1 MSRGQKLRLLATG
14 LTLAAMALLWAVG
27 SGAAQPST
35 RPLYVQTTEA
45 DAKGEQLGDER
56 ETLYK
61 NIKLFN
67 DIAFNVENRYMDDVD
82 TRDMIHAGIR
92 GMLSRLD
99 PFSVL
104 MERQSY
110 DQLMEST
117 SGKYQG
123 VGMQIDVRADTLIVV
138 TPIEGTPAYRLGLFA
153 GDRIIAIDG
162 ASTIGMTTEDAARKM
177 RGPAGSQVTLSVMRP
192 GIPEVMDYVV
202 ERAVIELKSV
212 NYYGVTEDGIGYL
225 RLNRFAETTHEEMG
239 QALTELKAQGIKG
252 LVFDLRSNG
261 GGLLDEAVETA
272 NFFLPKE
279 RLVVYTK
286 GRDPES
292 EQRFL
297 STKEPV
303 IADVPMV
310 VLVNG
315 GSASASE
322 IVAGALQDW
331 DRALIMGQT
340 TFGKGLVQQIF
351 NIGGRNSDVAL
362 KLTTARY
369 YVPSGRSIQK
379 PSHSGPNDAMA
390 GNDSDEE
397 SDENGE
403 AKSASDSTTPPAQVY
418 YTAAGRPVYGGG
430 GIVPDVDLPVELYE
444 PIEINLERQG
454 LFFSFAVQ
462 YASEHPNVGLDF
474 EADDKVLGDFKK
486 YIADRDFKY
495 TTPLETEF
503 STLRDDVKEEGKEE
517 LFADALAQLEKVAH
531 DDKENDFDRS
541 EKYIRQAIKRTVL
554 RNKFG
559 EKGVYEQVI
568 LKEDPA
574 VSEALNLLRS
584 KDEYTK
590 LLSGPPKGSEK
601 PQKRG

>member
-1 MSRGQKLRLLATG
+1 MNRGQKLRLLATG
-14 LTLAAMALLWAVG
+14 LSLLAVALLWAVG
-27 SGAAQPST
+27 SGAAQPGT

-45 DAKGEQLGDER
+45 DARGESLGDDR

-123 VGMQIDVRADTLIVV
+123 VGMQIDVRNDTLIVV

-153 GDRIIAIDG
+153 GDRIISIDG

-177 RGPAGSQVTLSVMRP
+177 RGPAGSQVTLSVVRP
-192 GIPEVMDYVV
+192 GFPDVMDYVV

-212 NYYGVTEDGIGYL
+212 NYYGSTQDGIGYL
-225 RLNRFAETTHEEMG
+225 RLNRFAETTHDEMR
-239 QALTELKAQGIKG
+239 QALSELAAQNIKG

-261 GGLLDEAVETA
+261 GGLLDEAVETS
-272 NFFLPKE
+272 NFFLPKD

-297 STKEPV
+297 STKDPLIPE
-303 IADVPMV
+303 VPMV

-379 PSHSGPNDAMA
+379 PANSGPND
-390 GNDSDEE
+390 SLPESE
-397 SDENGE
+397 SDSEDE
-403 AKSASDSTTPPAQVY
+403 AHDSVGTPAEIF

-462 YASEHPNVGLDF
+462 VTTEHPDVGLDF
-474 EADDKVLGDFKK
+474 EVDDHVLADFKK
-486 YIADRDFKY
+486 YVEEKNFTY
-495 TTPLETEF
+495 TTPLESEF
-503 STLRDDVKEEGKEE
+503 AALRENVKEEGKED
-517 LFADALAQLEKVAH
+517 LFADALAELEQVAKE
-531 DDKENDFDRS
+531 DKAGDFAKS
-541 EKYIRQAIKRTVL
+541 EVYIRQAIKRTVL

-568 LKEDPA
+568 LKDDPA
-574 VSEALNLLRS
+574 VIEALNLLRS
-584 KDEYTK
+584 KDEYTR
-590 LLSGPPKGSEK
+590 LLSGPAKSDK
-601 PQKRG
+601 RQKSG

>member
-1 MSRGQKLRLLATG
+1 MNRGQKLRLLATG
-14 LTLAAMALLWAVG
+14 VSLLALALLWAVG
-27 SGAAQPST
+27 SGAAQPGT

-45 DAKGEQLGDER
+45 DARGEVLGDDR

-123 VGMQIDVRADTLIVV
+123 VGMQIDVRNDTLIVV

-153 GDRIIAIDG
+153 GDRIISIDG
-162 ASTIGMTTEDAARKM
+162 ATTIGMTTEDAARKM
-177 RGPAGSQVTLSVMRP
+177 RGPAGSQVTLSVIRP
-192 GIPEVMDYVV
+192 GFPDVMEYVV

-212 NYYGVTEDGIGYL
+212 NYYGTTSDGIGYL
-225 RLNRFAETTHEEMG
+225 RLNRFAETTHDEMR
-239 QALTELKAQGIKG
+239 QALSELAAQNVKG

-261 GGLLDEAVETA
+261 GGLLDEAVETS
-272 NFFLPKE
+272 NFFLPKD

-297 STKEPV
+297 STKDPIV
-303 IADVPMV
+303 ADVPMV

-379 PSHSGPNDAMA
+379 PANSGPNDTLPESET
-390 GNDSDEE
+390 DS
-397 SDENGE
+397 
-403 AKSASDSTTPPAQVY
+403 KDSVGAPAEIF

-462 YASEHPNVGLDF
+462 YATEHPDVGLNF
-474 EADDKVLGDFKK
+474 EVDDKVLADFKK
-486 YIADRDFKY
+486 YVEEKEFTY
-495 TTPLETEF
+495 TTPLESEF

-517 LFADALAQLEKVAH
+517 LFADALAELERVAKE
-531 DDKENDFDRS
+531 DKAGDFQKS
-541 EKYIRQAIKRTVL
+541 EKYIRQALKRTVI

-574 VSEALNLLRS
+574 VLEALSLLRS
-584 KDEYTK
+584 KEEYAK
-590 LLSGPPKGSEK
+590 LLSGPAKSDSK
-601 PQKRG
+601 SDKRKSG

>member
-14 LTLAAMALLWAVG
+14 LSLLALALLWAVG
-27 SGAAQPST
+27 TGAAQPGT

-45 DAKGEQLGDER
+45 DARGESLGDER

-123 VGMQIDVRADTLIVV
+123 VGMQIDVRNDTLIVV

-153 GDRIIAIDG
+153 GDRIISIDG
-162 ASTIGMTTEDAARKM
+162 ATTIGMTTEDAARKM
-177 RGPAGSQVTLSVMRP
+177 RGPAGSQVTLSVVRP
-192 GIPEVMDYVV
+192 GLPDVMEYVV

-212 NYYGVTEDGIGYL
+212 NYYGTTADGIGYL
-225 RLNRFAETTHEEMG
+225 RLNRFAETTHDEMR
-239 QALTELKAQGIKG
+239 QALSDLASQNIKG

-261 GGLLDEAVETA
+261 GGLLDEAVETS
-272 NFFLPKE
+272 NFFLPKD

-297 STKEPV
+297 STKDPI

-379 PSHSGPNDAMA
+379 PSHSGPQDAQAEA
-390 GNDSDEE
+390 GEEDAE
-397 SDENGE
+397 SDQEKDTVG
-403 AKSASDSTTPPAQVY
+403 TPAEVF

-430 GIVPDVDLPVELYE
+430 GIVPDVDLPVEMYE

-454 LFFSFAVQ
+454 LFFSFAVE
-462 YASEHPNVGLDF
+462 YATAHPDLGLDF
-474 EADDKVLGDFKK
+474 EADDKVLADFKK
-486 YIADRDFKY
+486 FVEERKFTY
-495 TTPLETEF
+495 TTPLESEF
-503 STLRDDVKEEGKEE
+503 ASLRENVKEEGKED
-517 LFADALAQLEKVAH
+517 LFKDALAELERVAVE
-531 DDKENDFDRS
+531 DKAGDFEKS
-541 EKYIRQAIKRTVL
+541 EPYIRQAIKRTLL

-574 VSEALNLLRS
+574 VLEALTLLRS
-584 KDEYTK
+584 KDEYVR
-590 LLSGPPKGSEK
+590 LLSGPAKSDK
-601 PQKRG
+601 RQKSG

>member
-1 MSRGQKLRLLATG
+1 MTRGQKVRLIATG
-14 LTLAAMALLWAVG
+14 VTLLAMALLWAVG
-27 SGAAQPST
+27 SGAAQPGT
-35 RPLYVQTTEA
+35 RPLYVQTSDA
-45 DAKGEQLGDER
+45 DARGESLGTER

-67 DIAFNVENRYMDDVD
+67 DIAFNIENRYMDEVD

-104 MERQSY
+104 MERESY

-123 VGMQIDVRADTLIVV
+123 VGMQIDVRNDTLIVV
-138 TPIEGTPAYRLGLFA
+138 TPIEGSPAYRLGLTA
-153 GDRIIAIDG
+153 GDRIISIDG
-162 ASTIGMTTEDAARKM
+162 TTTIGMTTEDAARKM

-192 GIPEVMDYVV
+192 ALPGVMDYVV
-202 ERAVIELKSV
+202 ERAVIEIKSV
-212 NYYGVTEDGIGYL
+212 NYYGTTQDGIGYL
-225 RLNRFAETTHEEMG
+225 RLNRFAETTHEEMR
-239 QALTELKAQGIKG
+239 QALTELKAQKVKG
-252 LVFDLRSNG
+252 LIFDLRSNG

-303 IADVPMV
+303 IDDVPLV

-340 TFGKGLVQQIF
+340 TFGKGLVQQVF

-369 YVPSGRSIQK
+369 YVPSGRCIQK
-379 PSHSGPNDAMA
+379 PAHSGPNDTLPEQDTTA
-390 GNDSDEE
+390 GERE
-397 SDENGE
+397 
-403 AKSASDSTTPPAQVY
+403 VF

-462 YASEHPNVGLDF
+462 FVSEHPDVSTNF
-474 EADDKVLGDFKK
+474 EVDDHVLGDFRK
-486 YIADRDFKY
+486 YIEERGFTY
-495 TTPLETEF
+495 TTPLEAEF
-503 STLRDDVKEEGKEE
+503 EALREKVAEQNKTE
-517 LFADALAQLEKVAH
+517 LFAPALDRLGELARQ
-531 DDKENDFDRS
+531 DKANDFEAS

-559 EKGVYEQVI
+559 EAGVYEQVI
-568 LKEDPA
+568 LKDDPA
-574 VSEALNLLRS
+574 VLEALKLLRS
-584 KDEYTK
+584 KEEYVR
-590 LLSGPPKGSEK
+590 LLSGSSAKAEK
-601 PQKRG
+601 RQKTG

>member
-1 MSRGQKLRLLATG
+1 MNMSRSQKLRLIATG
-14 LTLAAMALLWAVG
+14 LTLLAMALLWAVG
-27 SGAAQPST
+27 SGAAQPGT

-45 DAKGEQLGDER
+45 DARGEALGDDR

-67 DIAFNVENRYMDDVD
+67 DIAFNVENRYMDEVD

-123 VGMQIDVRADTLIVV
+123 VGMQIDVRNDTLIVV

-162 ASTIGMTTEDAARKM
+162 LTTIGMTTEDAARKM
-177 RGPAGSQVTLSVMRP
+177 RGPAGSQVTLSVLRP
-192 GIPEVMDYVV
+192 GFPDVMEYVV
-202 ERAVIELKSV
+202 ERAVIEIKSV
-212 NYYGVTEDGIGYL
+212 NYYGTTADGIGYL
-225 RLNRFAETTHEEMG
+225 RLNRFAESTHEEMR
-239 QALTELKAQGIKG
+239 QALAELKAQNIKG

-297 STKEPV
+297 STKDP
-303 IADVPMV
+303 IIDDVPMV

-379 PSHSGPNDAMA
+379 PAHSGPNDTLPQTDSANA
-390 GNDSDEE
+390 G
-397 SDENGE
+397 GE
-403 AKSASDSTTPPAQVY
+403 VF

-430 GIVPDVDLPVELYE
+430 GIVPDVDVPVELYE

-462 YASEHPNVGLDF
+462 FTAEHPEVGLEF
-474 EADDKVLGDFKK
+474 EVDDHVLGDFKK
-486 YIADRDFKY
+486 YVAERDFTY
-495 TTPLETEF
+495 TTPLESEF
-503 STLRDDVKEEGKEE
+503 EALRASVKEQGKEE
-517 LFADALAQLEKVAH
+517 LFADALAQLEKVAQEDKA
-531 DDKENDFDRS
+531 DDFEQS
-541 EKYIRQAIKRTVL
+541 ESYIREALKRTVL

-568 LKEDPA
+568 LKDDPA
-574 VSEALNLLRS
+574 VTEALNLLRS
-584 KDEYTK
+584 KEEYSR
-590 LLSGPPKGSEK
+590 LLSGPDVKPEK
-601 PQKRG
+601 RQKSG

>member
-1 MSRGQKLRLLATG
+1 MNRGQKVRLVATA
-14 LTLAAMALLWAVG
+14 LTLMALGLLWAVG
-27 SGAAQPST
+27 SGAAQPGT
-35 RPLYVQTTEA
+35 RPLYVQTTEE
-45 DAKGEQLGDER
+45 DASGQSLGTDR
-56 ETLYK
+56 ESLYK

-67 DIAFNVENRYMDDVD
+67 DIAFNIENRYMDDVD
-82 TRDMIHAGIR
+82 SRDMIHAGIR

-110 DQLMEST
+110 DQLMETT

-123 VGMQIDVRADTLIVV
+123 VGMQIDVRNDTLIVV

-162 ASTIGMTTEDAARKM
+162 ESTIGMTTEDAARKM
-177 RGPAGSQVTLSVMRP
+177 RGPAGSQVTLSVLRP
-192 GIPEVMDYVV
+192 GIPEGMDYVV

-212 NYYGVTEDGIGYL
+212 NYYGATADGIGYV
-225 RLNRFAETTHEEMG
+225 RLNRFAETTHEELR
-239 QALTELKAQGIKG
+239 QALTELKSQGIKG

-272 NFFLPKE
+272 NFFLPKD

-297 STKEPV
+297 STKDPV
-303 IADVPMV
+303 IDDVPMV

-331 DRALIMGQT
+331 DRAIIMGQT
-340 TFGKGLVQQIF
+340 TFGKGLVQQVF

-379 PSHSGPNDAMA
+379 PAHSGPT
-390 GNDSDEE
+390 DSAIVAD
-397 SDENGE
+397 SAE
-403 AKSASDSTTPPAQVY
+403 AAQELF

-430 GIVPDVDLPVELYE
+430 GIVPDIDLPVELYQ

-454 LFFSFAVQ
+454 LIFSYAVQ
-462 YASEHPNVGLDF
+462 VVAENPNLTLDF
-474 EADDKVLGDFKK
+474 EVSDEMMADFRK
-486 YIADRDFKY
+486 YVEEKEFEY
-495 TTPLETEF
+495 TTPLQSEF
-503 STLRDDVKEEGKEE
+503 EALRERVSEQGKEE
-517 LFADALAQLEKVAH
+517 LFTDALARLEELAEADKA
-531 DDKENDFDRS
+531 DDFEES
-541 EKYIRQAIKRTVL
+541 QEYIRQALKRTLL

-559 EKGVYEQVI
+559 ERGVYEQVI
-568 LKEDPA
+568 LKEDPT
-574 VSEALNLLRS
+574 VLEALNVVRS
-584 KDEYTK
+584 KEEYSR
-590 LLSGPPKGSEK
+590 LLTGPSAKPEKRQKSG
-601 PQKRG
+601 

>member
-1 MSRGQKLRLLATG
+1 MTRGQKVRLIATG
-14 LTLAAMALLWAVG
+14 VTLLAMALLWAVG
-27 SGAAQPST
+27 SGAAQPGT
-35 RPLYVQTTEA
+35 RPLYVQTSDA
-45 DAKGEQLGDER
+45 DARGESLGTER

-67 DIAFNVENRYMDDVD
+67 DIAFNIENRYMDEVD

-104 MERQSY
+104 MERESY

-123 VGMQIDVRADTLIVV
+123 VGMQIDVRSDTLIVV
-138 TPIEGTPAYRLGLFA
+138 TPIEGSPAYRLGLTA
-153 GDRIIAIDG
+153 GDRIISIDG
-162 ASTIGMTTEDAARKM
+162 TTTIGMTTEDAARKM

-192 GIPEVMDYVV
+192 GLPGVMDYVV
-202 ERAVIELKSV
+202 ERAVIEIKSV
-212 NYYGVTEDGIGYL
+212 NYYGTTQDGIGYL
-225 RLNRFAETTHEEMG
+225 RLNRFAETTHEEMR
-239 QALTELKAQGIKG
+239 QALTELKAQKIKG

-303 IADVPMV
+303 IDDVPMV

-331 DRALIMGQT
+331 DRALILGQT
-340 TFGKGLVQQIF
+340 TFGKGLVQQVF

-369 YVPSGRSIQK
+369 YVPSGRCIQK
-379 PSHSGPNDAMA
+379 PAHSGPNDTLPEQ
-390 GNDSDEE
+390 D
-397 SDENGE
+397 
-403 AKSASDSTTPPAQVY
+403 TTAVEREVF

-462 YASEHPNVGLDF
+462 FVSEHPDVSTNFEVDDHVLD
-474 EADDKVLGDFKK
+474 DFRK
-486 YIADRDFKY
+486 YIEERGFTY
-495 TTPLETEF
+495 TTPLEAEF
-503 STLRDDVKEEGKEE
+503 EALR
-517 LFADALAQLEKVAH
+517 EKVAEQNKTELFTPAL
-531 DDKENDFDRS
+531 DRLGELAREDKANDFEAS

-559 EKGVYEQVI
+559 EAGVYEQVI
-568 LKEDPA
+568 LQDDPS
-574 VSEALNLLRS
+574 VLEALKLLRS
-584 KDEYTK
+584 KEEYVR
-590 LLSGPPKGSEK
+590 LLSGSSAKAEK
-601 PQKRG
+601 RQKSG